1 MARKQKFTK
10 TERRRRSKQVR
21 LHNKYKKNQKKIFL
35 ECNEEYQNLLKEYK
49 NNRRKLLRETY
60 KQLELLRLEEYI
72 TGNRISDLK
81 NDNKN
86 MLRALKE
93 WGLVSKIETT
103 KFWKTYRIIKW
114 DLFDSLVTY
123 GHKKTLSKRDTT
135 NT

>member
-1 MARKQKFTK
+1 MARKMKFTK
-10 TERRRRSKQVR
+10 TERRRRSKQAKLEYR
-21 LHNKYKKNQKKIFL
+21 YRKKRKQVLL
-35 ECNEEYQNLLKEYK
+35 EWNEEYQILLKEYK
-49 NNRRKLLRETY
+49 DKRKKIIKETY
-60 KQLELLRLEEYI
+60 KELELLRLEEYI
-72 TGNRISDLK
+72 TGNRITDLK

-123 GHKKTLSKRDTT
+123 GHKKALSKRDTT

>member
-10 TERRRRSKQVR
+10 TERRRRSKQAR
-21 LHNKYKKNQKKIFL
+21 LHYKYKKNQKRIFL

-123 GHKKTLSKRDTT
+123 GHKKTLSKRDTI